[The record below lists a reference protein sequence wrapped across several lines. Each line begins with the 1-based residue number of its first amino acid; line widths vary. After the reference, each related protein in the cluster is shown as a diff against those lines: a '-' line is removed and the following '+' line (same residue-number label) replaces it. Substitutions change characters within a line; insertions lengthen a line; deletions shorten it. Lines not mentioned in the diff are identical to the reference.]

1 MTTRSRTL
9 QYLQRN
15 TRQTF
20 HDSFPV
26 AERGRR
32 CAHSCPDQPRTAPAA
47 GRQQPEPGSVPYR
60 SPSQTIELTTY

>member
-1 MTTRSRTL
+1 MIFS
-9 QYLQRN
+9 
-15 TRQTF
+15 
-20 HDSFPV
+20 V

-60 SPSQTIELTTY
+60 SPSQTTELTTY